1 MFTIML
7 SLITAFIENVRVI
20 TSESYVSVAANCA
33 IEMIF
38 GNYNKEL
45 YEEYGLF
52 AYGGYDGI
60 GVSEFESEL
69 LEVINKNLEYKPE
82 KSLKAYSNLY
92 RLEEISCE
100 TEGIYILDEDEVL
113 LKQISDY
120 IAASAVD
127 NIKET
132 IMKKAGGTKSNFKKD
147 IFDETEKYED
157 GDYDTVNKTNSET
170 DNETNNKTNSE
181 TDKETNNETGES
193 SSDNTNKNIDEE
205 LKSDAAG
212 GNPLEALKTLIN
224 NGLLSLVC
232 DVSKVSEAKTGAG
245 EYSSNQESSDDS
257 SSVSKFFKSLLTG
270 DESKELEQ
278 DKLFDEAQNNGNT
291 DKLKYIYYAEN
302 VLSSYID
309 TEYNTVHYGLEYLIA
324 GKENNKKNL
333 AYVVRRLLII
343 RTLIN
348 MAYVTTNAS
357 FQSKSLTT
365 ATTIAGFT
373 GIAPL
378 VTGLQWLIL
387 AILSFEEACI
397 DVTALLDGKE
407 VPLIKSSANF
417 KMKYEEICT
426 VSHSFFKSK
435 SEAYNK
441 AKGGTISTNISY
453 NQYLMLL
460 ELCVS
465 EEKLKNRIIDMIQF
479 DLRERFNQT
488 FEFSDCIC
496 AAECKVNYNI
506 PYSYSYIKKGL
517 FGKIKTQ
524 NSGRYI
530 MTSYS
535 YIGDIQN

>member
-20 TSESYVSVAANCA
+20 TSKSYVSVAADCA

-60 GVSEFESEL
+60 GISELESEL
-69 LEVINKNLEYKPE
+69 LKVINKNLEYKPE
-82 KSLKAYSNLY
+82 KKLKTYSNLY

-100 TEGIYILDEDEVL
+100 AAGMYMLDEDEVL
-113 LKQISDY
+113 LEQISDY
-120 IAASAVD
+120 ITASTVD

-132 IMKKAGGTKSNFKKD
+132 VIKKTGITKSSFKKGM
-147 IFDETEKYED
+147 FDETEKYED
-157 GDYDTVNKTNSET
+157 GGYDTVNKT
-170 DNETNNKTNSE
+170 DNKTNSE
-181 TDKETNNETGES
+181 ADNKTDNETGGS
-193 SSDNTNKNIDEE
+193 DSDNTNKDIDEE

-212 GNPLEALKTLIN
+212 GNPLEAFKTLIN

-245 EYSSNQESSDDS
+245 EYNNNQENSDDDS
-257 SSVSKFFKSLLTG
+257 SSASKFFKSLLEG
-270 DESKELEQ
+270 DESQKLEQ
-278 DKLFDEAQNNGNT
+278 DKLFDEAQSSSNT
-291 DKLKYIYYAEN
+291 GKLKYAYYGEN

-324 GKENNKKNL
+324 GKENDKKNL

-348 MAYVTTNAS
+348 MVYVTTNSS
-357 FQSKSLTT
+357 FQSKSLAT

-378 VTGLQWLIL
+378 VTGVQWLIL

-397 DVTALLDGKE
+397 DTTALLDGKE
-407 VPLIKSSANF
+407 VPLIKNSASF
-417 KMKYEEICT
+417 KMKYEEICA

-435 SEAYNK
+435 SEAYKK
-441 AKGGTISTNISY
+441 AKGGIISTNISY

-460 ELCVS
+460 ELCVP
-465 EEKLKNRIIDMIQF
+465 EEKLKNRIIDIIQF

-496 AAECKVNYNI
+496 AVECRVNYNI
-506 PYSYSYIKKGL
+506 PYSYSYIKKNIL
-517 FGKIKTQ
+517 SKITTQ
-524 NSGRYI
+524 SSDRYI

-535 YIGDIQN
+535 YIRDIWN